1 MTTLTSSI
9 TPRAKLLLVLLVCGL
24 AAPALSYEL
33 LAPAEQHGFITVWP
47 YLIAMWGFWS
57 VWWYWRVETSSELDG
72 IVQD

>member
-1 MTTLTSSI
+1 MTTLSSLI
-9 TPRAKLLLVLLVCGL
+9 APRTKLLLILLVCGL
-24 AAPALSYEL
+24 AAPAVAYEL

-57 VWWYWRVETSSELDG
+57 VWWYWRVEMNSELDG